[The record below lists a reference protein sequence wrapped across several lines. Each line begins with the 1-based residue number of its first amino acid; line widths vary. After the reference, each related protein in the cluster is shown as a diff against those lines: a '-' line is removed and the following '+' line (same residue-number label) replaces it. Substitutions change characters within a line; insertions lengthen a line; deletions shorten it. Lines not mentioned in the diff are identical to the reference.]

1 MSSPKS
7 LVLTTV
13 VVLVVMGAATH
24 AQAQTI
30 VKCAVPFEFS
40 LGGEVFPSG
49 IYTLSTSASDRTVLI
64 VRNWAANL
72 ARFISVQREDEAL
85 GSDTLL
91 KFTRYEDHYFLSSVL
106 IAGDG
111 ISLNLP
117 RSAAEREMA
126 ARSVATGVTLVVN
139 H

>member
-1 MSSPKS
+1 M
-7 LVLTTV
+7 
-13 VVLVVMGAATH
+13 
-24 AQAQTI
+24 
-30 VKCAVPFEFS
+30 
-40 LGGEVFPSG
+40 
-49 IYTLSTSASDRTVLI
+49 LI

-126 ARSVATGVTLVVN
+126 ARSVATGVTVVVN

>member
-1 MSSPKS
+1 M
-7 LVLTTV
+7 
-13 VVLVVMGAATH
+13 
-24 AQAQTI
+24 
-30 VKCAVPFEFS
+30 
-40 LGGEVFPSG
+40 
-49 IYTLSTSASDRTVLI
+49 LI

-111 ISLNLP
+111 ISLNLR
-117 RSAAEREMA
+117 RSAAEREMQV
-126 ARSVATGVTLVVN
+126 RNGRTDVTVVVAN
-139 H
+139 Q